1 MDGVD
6 HPGDAPDQNIIDSA
20 GYPGYLERQTQRLE
34 QTAEYLPAHYV
45 EQHGVVTGAGADSGP
60 ADDVLA
66 KLVGLLEAPE
76 PRFAL
81 ILGDAGTGK
90 TFLLREIAR
99 RLGEAG
105 RSGPAQEPT
114 PAPPATPGAILPALL
129 PVLIDL
135 QSLVKVHTLD
145 AIIAQHLAS
154 SGMDHIDLPAFRQ
167 LLAAGRLVLLFDGF
181 DDLASRVTRDRA
193 AEYFNAILRAGSG
206 RAKFV
211 IATRSPHFLS
221 AGEGAT
227 VRGEHARPV
236 AGYCV
241 IRLRAFDFNQAYRFL
256 LIRSRDEEAA
266 DRRFAVLD
274 DVKDVLELSTN
285 PRMLTLIAD
294 IDEAQLLDARK
305 EHAGRITPAA
315 LCRLAL
321 DRWIDRR
328 LEIAHSHGAA
338 PNLDKDWSW
347 KAITELARRLWETA
361 APSLDLA
368 DLPQEIGDAVRA
380 LTPAYRLRATLT
392 QSCAAATLL
401 VREEDGRFSLVHP
414 LVLEWLVAQ
423 EAAREAKETGR
434 SSVLAAREISDLMAD
449 FFAELAGRDAA
460 ASTARQALGGSAGKV
475 APKNAFRILTR
486 MGVGAHALASFA
498 GQDLRG
504 QNLSGKDLRRADLRG
519 ADLTAAKLVE
529 ANLTGAQLQGAKL
542 VRTDLSRA
550 VLREANLAGADGSGA
565 RFMGADLRGA
575 ALRGAKLRITKLVGC
590 TIEPVERV
598 DSIEPALDRFDG
610 CDTFGAALPGS
621 VAIEATVATSSP
633 CNAVAFSSDGALLA
647 SAHDDGAV
655 RLWDA
660 ATGSALRVLKGH
672 SSAVTSLAFSPD
684 SRSLASASTDTT
696 VILWNVASGS
706 QLHVLGSHSSVVTA
720 AASAS
725 ATASASA
732 SAPAPAPASASASAS
747 ASAPASASASGTS
760 AVTSVAFSPDSLS
773 LASSSWDTTITLWS
787 VATGAIL
794 RTLKGHSDAVTSVA
808 FSPDGLSLA
817 STSDDKT
824 VILWDLP
831 SGSSRRLLEGHSRAL
846 TSVAF
851 SPDGSS
857 LAIASNDTTVTLW
870 SVASNTVLRVL
881 AGHSSAVTS
890 VAWSP
895 DGLSLASGSDDKT
908 VHLWNV
914 ASGTSIRA
922 LEGHSNAVMGV
933 ALSPDGLS
941 LASASTDTTVTL
953 WTVASGA
960 PIRVLKGHSNAVLS
974 VAFGPDGLSLASAHA
989 DNTITLWDI
998 VSGSPVHTL
1007 KGSSFFVASVA
1018 FSPDGL
1024 SLASAF
1030 SDKTI
1035 TVWDVA
1041 SGTPLGALNG
1051 HTGAVRGVAFGPDGL
1066 SLASASADKT
1076 VTLWDVAS
1084 DSALHVFHGHS
1095 NAVRAVA
1102 FGPDGLSLASA
1113 STDKTIILWDVTS
1126 RSARHVLEGH
1136 SSAVTSVAFSPDG
1149 HSLASA
1155 SEDRTIILWSVASG
1169 SKIRVLEG
1177 PHTITGVTFSPDGLS
1192 LASAGDR
1199 TITLRDVA
1207 SGSVLRTFNGHS
1219 SMIRSIAFSPD
1230 GLSLASASDDGTV
1243 RLWDIA
1249 GALRATL
1256 WKLPEGWAAFTPDGR
1271 YQTRGNTGGAFWHT
1285 IGLCR
1290 FEPGELDP
1298 YLPRPLRVPDG
1309 QPLLPPPGQKT

>member
-6 HPGDAPDQNIIDSA
+6 HPGDAPGQNVIDSA

-34 QTAEYLPAHYV
+34 QDAEYPPAHYV

-99 RLGEAG
+99 RLGKAG
-105 RSGPAQEPT
+105 RTA
-114 PAPPATPGAILPALL
+114 PGAPLPALL

-145 AIIAQHLAS
+145 AILAQHLAS

-167 LLAAGRLVLLFDGF
+167 LLAEGRLVLLFDGF

-241 IRLRAFDFNQAYRFL
+241 IRLRAFDFNQTYRFL
-256 LIRSRDEEAA
+256 LNRLRDEEAA

-305 EHAGRITPAA
+305 EHGGRITPAA

-328 LEIAHSHGAA
+328 LEVAHSSGTA

-347 KAITELARRLWETA
+347 KALTELARRLWETA

-368 DLPQEIGDAVRA
+368 DLPQEIGEAVRA
-380 LTPAYRLRATLT
+380 LTPPHRNGAPLT
-392 QSCAAATLL
+392 PPRDAAPLTPPRGAATLL
-401 VREEDGRFSLVHP
+401 VSAEDGRFSFVHP

-460 ASTARQALGGSAGKV
+460 ASSARQALGGGAGKV

-542 VRTDLSRA
+542 SRTDLSRA
-550 VLREANLAGADGSGA
+550 VLRDANLDGADGSGA

-575 ALRGAKLRITKLVGC
+575 TLRGAKLRITKLVGC
-590 TIEPVERV
+590 TLEPVERV
-598 DSIEPALDRFDG
+598 DSIEPTLDRFDG

-684 SRSLASASTDTT
+684 SRSLASASTDTMVT
-696 VILWNVASGS
+696 IWNVASGS
-706 QLHVLGSHSSVVTA
+706 PLHVLGSHS
-720 AASAS
+720 
-725 ATASASA
+725 
-732 SAPAPAPASASASAS
+732 AP
-747 ASAPASASASGTS
+747 
-760 AVTSVAFSPDSLS
+760 VTSVAFSPDGLS
-773 LASSSWDTTITLWS
+773 LASGSWDTTITLWS

-794 RTLKGHSDAVTSVA
+794 RTLEGHSDAVTSLA

-824 VILWDLP
+824 VTLWDVP
-831 SGSSRRLLEGHSRAL
+831 SGSSRRILEGHSRAL

-857 LAIASNDTTVTLW
+857 LAIASNDTTITLW
-870 SVASNTVLRVL
+870 SVASNAVLRVL
-881 AGHSSAVTS
+881 AGHSSAITS
-890 VAWSP
+890 VAWSL
-895 DGLSLASGSDDKT
+895 DGLSLASASDDKT